1 MYINL
6 TNQRSKRAI
15 SLLSLLL
22 LAFILLPNALHAAKG
37 GKNSEDIKRGKR
49 FFMGLLP
56 KELNHESCVSCHALT
71 PIDTLSWNPSAL
83 EIAKVVDAK
92 TFDEFKSSLMAPV
105 GKKMTEVHK
114 NFEIEEA
121 DLKRIRL
128 YLKDLNKNGLPPAKK
143 TYYNLILFLFLGVI
157 ITLGLVDL
165 IFTRKIKYPFV
176 TLLVIGLALAY
187 QLKMVSEEAIA
198 LGRSEGYAPDQPIK
212 FSHKIH
218 AGENNIDCKYCHNTV
233 EQSKSAGIPSV
244 NLCLNCH
251 SLVREGANSG
261 QFEINKIH
269 TAVMNK
275 ESVEWIRIHKL
286 PDHVFFSH
294 AQHVGVAGLDCNKC
308 HGDVENMHVLKQQED
323 LSMGWCVNC
332 HRETNVNMEDN
343 EYYESFKKQHDLIKQ
358 GKQKAFTAD
367 QLGSNDCM
375 KCHY

>member
-6 TNQRSKRAI
+6 TDQRAKRVI
-15 SLLSLLL
+15 SLFSLLL
-22 LAFILLPNALHAAKG
+22 LAFILLPNVLDAAPKR
-37 GKNSEDIKRGKR
+37 KNSEDIKRGKR

-56 KELNHESCVSCHALT
+56 KDLNHQSCVSCHNLI
-71 PIDTLSWNPSAL
+71 PVDTLSWNPSAL
-83 EIAKVVDAK
+83 EIAEVVDAK
-92 TFDEFKSSLMAPV
+92 TFEEFKNVLMTPV
-105 GKKMTEVHK
+105 GAKMEEVHK
-114 NFEIEEA
+114 NFQIEEA

-128 YLKDLNKNGLPPAKK
+128 YLKDLNKNGLPPVKK
-143 TYYNLILFLFLGVI
+143 SYYNLILFLFLGVI
-157 ITLGLVDL
+157 ITLGLIDL
-165 IFTRKIKYPFV
+165 IFIRKIKYPFV
-176 TLLVIGLALAY
+176 TLLIIGLALAY
-187 QLKMVSEEAIA
+187 QLKMVSEEAIS

-244 NLCLNCH
+244 SLCLNCH
-251 SLVREGANSG
+251 SLIREGTNSG

-269 TAVMNK
+269 NAIINK
-275 ESVEWIRIHKL
+275 ESVEWIRVHKL
-286 PDHVFFSH
+286 PDHAFFSH
-294 AQHVGVAGLDCNKC
+294 AQHVGVAKLDCNEC
-308 HGDVENMHVLKQQED
+308 HGEVEEMHVLKQQND

-332 HRETNVNMEDN
+332 HRETNVDMLDN
-343 EYYESFKKQHDLIKQ
+343 KYYESFKKQHDLIKQ